1 MERPVYHFKGI
12 VKDGA
17 EATKDFVGPLDLILH
32 LLKKNK
38 IAIRDLPLAGILE
51 QFLAWMETRRALDL
65 AVAGEFIAMAS
76 HLMLLKTR
84 MLLSQEDKEA
94 QAEMAALIAS
104 LEARQRHA
112 SAQRVRAVLPRLEA
126 LWQRGSAGFPKPPEN
141 VFFQRVYR
149 YEHKPSD
156 LTRALN
162 AWQARQK
169 LALPPGRGAA
179 GAVPGGGQGRP
190 SPGPAGAAW
199 AAAAGGDP
207 PHQPEPVGGHGGVS
221 GAAGAV
227 PGRTGPSV
235 GGLGGSGNFS
245 RPHLNQK
252 QNQRKEGCPVEQAE
266 RERAVE
272 AILFALG
279 EPVPTARLAQALD
292 AEEDQV
298 LAACQALAAFYETQ
312 DRGIRL
318 VQLEESWQL
327 VSAPRWGAVIR
338 GLLARKKPD
347 KLSASALE
355 TLALVA
361 YFQPVTRVYLD
372 QARGVD
378 SAHSLGVLLDR
389 ELVEPCG
396 TLDAPGRPTLYRTTQ
411 TFLRSFGLS
420 DLADLPPLPEGI
432 PAEAG
437 GAP

>member
-169 LALPPGRGAA
+169 LAIPPALAEDKAA
-179 GAVPGGGQGRP
+179 
-190 SPGPAGAAW
+190 
-199 AAAAGGDP
+199 
-207 PHQPEPVGGHGGVS
+207 
-221 GAAGAV
+221 
-227 PGRTGPSV
+227 
-235 GGLGGSGNFS
+235 
-245 RPHLNQK
+245 
-252 QNQRKEGCPVEQAE
+252 
-266 RERAVE
+266 
-272 AILFALG
+272 
-279 EPVPTARLAQALD
+279 
-292 AEEDQV
+292 QV
-298 LAACQALAAFYETQ
+298 LALLEQRGPLRLNEILRTSQSRSEATAAF
-312 DRGIRL
+312 
-318 VQLEESWQL
+318 
-327 VSAPRWGAVIR
+327 
-338 GLLARKKPD
+338 
-347 KLSASALE
+347 
-355 TLALVA
+355 LALLELCRGG
-361 YFQPVTRVYLD
+361 RVHLS
-372 QARGVD
+372 G
-378 SAHSLGVLLDR
+378 DR
-389 ELVEPCG
+389 EDPEIFL
-396 TLDAPGRPTLYRTTQ
+396 LPT
-411 TFLRSFGLS
+411 
-420 DLADLPPLPEGI
+420 
-432 PAEAG
+432 
-437 GAP
+437 

>member
-126 LWQRGSAGFPKPPEN
+126 LWQQGSAGFPKPPEN

-169 LALPPGRGAA
+169 LAIPPALA
-179 GAVPGGGQGRP
+179 EFQAVVR
-190 SPGPAGAAW
+190 
-199 AAAAGGDP
+199 
-207 PHQPEPVGGHGGVS
+207 PEPYRVEDK
-221 GAAGAV
+221 AA
-227 PGRTGPSV
+227 
-235 GGLGGSGNFS
+235 
-245 RPHLNQK
+245 
-252 QNQRKEGCPVEQAE
+252 
-266 RERAVE
+266 
-272 AILFALG
+272 
-279 EPVPTARLAQALD
+279 
-292 AEEDQV
+292 QV
-298 LAACQALAAFYETQ
+298 LALLEQRGPLRLNEILRTSRSRSEATAAFLALLSV
-312 DRGIRL
+312 L
-318 VQLEESWQL
+318 VQLANCE
-327 VSAPRWGAVIR
+327 APDGA
-338 GLLARKKPD
+338 A
-347 KLSASALE
+347 
-355 TLALVA
+355 
-361 YFQPVTRVYLD
+361 
-372 QARGVD
+372 
-378 SAHSLGVLLDR
+378 
-389 ELVEPCG
+389 
-396 TLDAPGRPTLYRTTQ
+396 AP
-411 TFLRSFGLS
+411 
-420 DLADLPPLPEGI
+420 
-432 PAEAG
+432 
-437 GAP
+437 

>member
-1 MERPVYHFKGI
+1 M
-12 VKDGA
+12 
-17 EATKDFVGPLDLILH
+17 
-32 LLKKNK
+32 
-38 IAIRDLPLAGILE
+38 
-51 QFLAWMETRRALDL
+51 
-65 AVAGEFIAMAS
+65 
-76 HLMLLKTR
+76 
-84 MLLSQEDKEA
+84 
-94 QAEMAALIAS
+94 
-104 LEARQRHA
+104 
-112 SAQRVRAVLPRLEA
+112 
-126 LWQRGSAGFPKPPEN
+126 
-141 VFFQRVYR
+141 
-149 YEHKPSD
+149 
-156 LTRALN
+156 
-162 AWQARQK
+162 
-169 LALPPGRGAA
+169 
-179 GAVPGGGQGRP
+179 
-190 SPGPAGAAW
+190 
-199 AAAAGGDP
+199 
-207 PHQPEPVGGHGGVS
+207 
-221 GAAGAV
+221 
-227 PGRTGPSV
+227 
-235 GGLGGSGNFS
+235 
-245 RPHLNQK
+245 
-252 QNQRKEGCPVEQAE
+252 EQAE

-312 DRGIRL
+312 ARGIRL

-327 VSAPRWGAVIR
+327 ISAPRWGAVI
-338 GLLARKKPD
+338 